1 MADGRCRF
9 VDDCLI
15 AHDSRHA
22 VAHVHVVVIVG
33 VEPSRPF
40 EEGPPHRHVG
50 AYEVSQRPPAGRK
63 TVISASE
70 YPIELHRKPG
80 RSASLENRYGT
91 SANGSDP
98 FILVRVS
105 ENR

>member
-1 MADGRCRF
+1 MAYGRCRF
-9 VDDCLI
+9 VDDCLT

-22 VAHVHVVVIVG
+22 MAHVHVVVIVG
-33 VEPSRPF
+33 VKPAHPF
-40 EEGPPHRHVG
+40 EEGPPYRHVCS
-50 AYEVSQRPPAGRK
+50 YEVSQSASPGRK